1 MEKGKYLEN
10 FYIALDDNMST
21 IQKMEDAV
29 YNNTV
34 AKESQSMAIKMVP
47 EEVNVLKD
55 VMEDNIDKTQHQF
68 AVNQL
73 IRLKEK
79 KCSTENSIIYTKIL
93 TDFERIGD
101 HGLNIAESLYHIRK
115 IMKQMKMIKPEIEE

>member
-1 MEKGKYLEN
+1 MKPYNHVDINKYRNKVYDVGIEPILEVDN
-10 FYIALDDNMST
+10 GNKKVIIEYDDYDEFKYIVD
-21 IQKMEDAV
+21 KV
-29 YNNTV
+29 
-34 AKESQSMAIKMVP
+34 
-47 EEVNVLKD
+47 D

-68 AVNQL
+68 TVNQL

>member
-1 MEKGKYLEN
+1 M
-10 FYIALDDNMST
+10 MSLK
-21 IQKMEDAV
+21 I
-29 YNNTV
+29 
-34 AKESQSMAIKMVP
+34 SLIKLM
-47 EEVNVLKD
+47 LWK
-55 VMEDNIDKTQHQF
+55 IFT
-68 AVNQL
+68 VNQL

>member
-1 MEKGKYLEN
+1 MESLCN
-10 FYIALDDNMST
+10 NILDELIILDYDEFKN
-21 IQKMEDAV
+21 IVDKVD
-29 YNNTV
+29 
-34 AKESQSMAIKMVP
+34 I
-47 EEVNVLKD
+47 
-55 VMEDNIDKTQHQF
+55 MEDNIDKTQHQF
-68 AVNQL
+68 TVNQL

>member
-1 MEKGKYLEN
+1 MSAAQTFYQFYLKNTQEGQEALN
-10 FYIALDDNMST
+10 YLHGRHLEDDIIEHFGIGCSPSDMDLLYQSLLKQNHLALD
-21 IQKMEDAV
+21 
-29 YNNTV
+29 
-34 AKESQSMAIKMVP
+34 MA
-47 EEVNVLKD
+47 EVG
-55 VMEDNIDKTQHQF
+55 
-68 AVNQL
+68 L

>member
-1 MEKGKYLEN
+1 MMNLKILSIKSISWKIILIKHN
-10 FYIALDDNMST
+10 IN
-21 IQKMEDAV
+21 
-29 YNNTV
+29 
-34 AKESQSMAIKMVP
+34 SQLI
-47 EEVNVLKD
+47 N
-55 VMEDNIDKTQHQF
+55 
-68 AVNQL
+68 L

-115 IMKQMKMIKPEIEE
+115 IMKQMKMIKPEIEEA

>member
-1 MEKGKYLEN
+1 MRHRGVEPP
-10 FYIALDDNMST
+10 T
-21 IQKMEDAV
+21 IRLRVER
-29 YNNTV
+29 T
-34 AKESQSMAIKMVP
+34 
-47 EEVNVLKD
+47 LH
-55 VMEDNIDKTQHQF
+55 NIDKTQHQF

-115 IMKQMKMIKPEIEE
+115 IMKQMKMIKPEIEEA